1 MFDATI
7 SKCLRL
13 IYMFFGK
20 LDSIAAPSDND
31 EFVRWYLELSFSA
44 RVVIYIT
51 VLGTIM
57 TITYLVLKFLS
68 ECDMEDDTERL
79 LPLVAEEEEVHTV
92 WTPLINESSEVS
104 GKGDVESASF
114 SSSDD
119 VDYSTLCVICF
130 EERRNCFFVPC
141 GHSATC
147 RGCAQKILSE
157 ENKVCPICRR
167 VIRKSRRLVMKKL

>member
-1 MFDATI
+1 MRVTCI
-7 SKCLRL
+7 LQ
-13 IYMFFGK
+13 
-20 LDSIAAPSDND
+20 D
-31 EFVRWYLELSFSA
+31 EFVRWYLGLSFSA

-68 ECDMEDDTERL
+68 ECDMEDDTQR
-79 LPLVAEEEEVHTV
+79 LPLVAEEEVTTD
-92 WTPLINESSEVS
+92 WTPPLINESLEVT
-104 GKGDVESASF
+104 GKGDVETASF

-147 RGCAQKILSE
+147 RGCAQRILSE
-157 ENKVCPICRR
+157 ESKVCPICRR
-167 VIRKSRRLVMKKL
+167 VIRKSKRLVLKKL